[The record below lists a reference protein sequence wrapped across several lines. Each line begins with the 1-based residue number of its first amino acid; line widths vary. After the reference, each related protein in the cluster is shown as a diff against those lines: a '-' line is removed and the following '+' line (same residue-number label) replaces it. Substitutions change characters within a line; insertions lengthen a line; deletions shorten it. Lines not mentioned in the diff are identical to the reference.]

1 MNSSWK
7 RDYEYNNTKSMEK
20 KTHSAMSYSGKMRRA
35 TFFMT
40 FSWRLFALLLR
51 MQTMCHIVYVTLAYL
66 MNKGI
71 NRDKKVRV
79 IHCEIAYNIPCS
91 VSTIKLTESF
101 SIRIE
106 HLYFKAFAVF
116 RSFRSRHSILSH
128 RSLSKRQK
136 SFLKQAEKRKEKS
149 TLNWKFR

>member
-1 MNSSWK
+1 
-7 RDYEYNNTKSMEK
+7 
-20 KTHSAMSYSGKMRRA
+20 
-35 TFFMT
+35 
-40 FSWRLFALLLR
+40 
-51 MQTMCHIVYVTLAYL
+51 MCHIVYVTLAYL

-106 HLYFKAFAVF
+106 HLHFKAFAVF
-116 RSFRSRHSILSH
+116 CSFRSRHSIRSH

-136 SFLKQAEKRKEKS
+136 NFLKQAEKKKEKS
-149 TLNWKFR
+149 TLNLKFRWNDFGNSNNAVLERLNEMIETKKSGRDFKLNAIIY